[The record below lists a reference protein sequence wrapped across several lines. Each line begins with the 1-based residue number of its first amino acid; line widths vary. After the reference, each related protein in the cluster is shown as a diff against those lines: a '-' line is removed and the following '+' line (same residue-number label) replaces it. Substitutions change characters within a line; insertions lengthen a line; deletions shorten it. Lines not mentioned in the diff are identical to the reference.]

1 MEIAAGQFKAQC
13 LALMDR
19 VHDTHE
25 AVLITKRG
33 KPIARMVS
41 VEESKP
47 LPLFGRAKDLLTC
60 SGDVVEPVASGDTEQ

>member
-13 LALMDR
+13 LSLMDR

-33 KPIARMVS
+33 RPVARMVS
-41 VEESKP
+41 VADAKP
-47 LPLFGRAKDLLTC
+47 QPLFGRAGDVLTC
-60 SGDVVEPVASGDTEQ
+60 SGDVVEPVEAP